1 MPAPAAGDG
10 VRSGDTGISELG
22 RSPTANLFNCQ
33 GKGHILSVPQG
44 KVNNESN
51 STGRSCRLPSPG
63 LYGIFPGSEGR
74 GIPGLW
80 SSELP
85 PANELACGFRM
96 ALVSRSCEV
105 AFGPFPTFRRNQRP
119 PMGFTEMDAEN
130 LKTILDQ
137 SIDSY
142 GTRTAVRVLK
152 QGPGSQ
158 GPSYEPITYAELGRM
173 RNAVASGLADLGVGK
188 GDRVGILT
196 DGGFEPLLVF
206 LACDLLAVCTVPL
219 CNKLPEEILTHNIN
233 HSGISFLVVDGKS
246 LDQVDAVA
254 ASLEQPPKLILTEGS
269 REDATPWDQVA
280 GCEAAPPDVAVS
292 PSDETKVI
300 YTSGSSGL
308 PKGVVQTHA
317 NIVANLRQVWDVV
330 VESDNFRFFKSAPDY
345 HSMGILN
352 IYYPLAKGWELDLAR
367 SPDRVLTDIRVS
379 EPEGFLT
386 VPLVLDK
393 VYGNVRKEIDAGG
406 IKGRLVERAVGAR
419 QRIARGEGSLGDRIV
434 SATIGGKI
442 VAKIKEQ
449 LSKRVGSNLEL
460 LIVGSAKA
468 DPEALD
474 FFQDVL
480 GIRTLEGYGTTEC
493 APLIATN
500 HLKGRKTGTVG
511 RPLFEVRLV
520 DEQGEVL
527 ASADPASGTCRP
539 GPGAGELWVSGAN
552 VMKEYLNDPE
562 RNAEVLVEKDGR
574 RWYRTG
580 DLFSMDEEGLSDL
593 SGTRRTPVQA
603 RQRGVHQPGTARAGF
618 FQGRPRGARSG
629 VGRSDPQPA
638 GCPGDGRSGGSWQDR
653 GGFGRRRVNP
663 QPP

>member
-1 MPAPAAGDG
+1 
-10 VRSGDTGISELG
+10 
-22 RSPTANLFNCQ
+22 
-33 GKGHILSVPQG
+33 
-44 KVNNESN
+44 
-51 STGRSCRLPSPG
+51 
-63 LYGIFPGSEGR
+63 
-74 GIPGLW
+74 
-80 SSELP
+80 
-85 PANELACGFRM
+85 
-96 ALVSRSCEV
+96 
-105 AFGPFPTFRRNQRP
+105 
-119 PMGFTEMDAEN
+119 MDAEN

-137 SIDSY
+137 SIGSY
-142 GTRTAVRVLK
+142 GTRTAVRVLR
-152 QGPGSQ
+152 QGPDSQ

-173 RNAVASGLADLGVGK
+173 RNAVAAGLAGLGVGK

-246 LDQVDAVA
+246 LVQVDAVA
-254 ASLEQPPKLILTEGS
+254 ASLEQPPKLILTDGS

-280 GCEAAPPDVAVS
+280 GCEAAPPDVEVS
-292 PSDETKVI
+292 PSDESKVI

-419 QRIARGEGSLGDRIV
+419 QRIARGEGSLGDRLV

-449 LSKRVGSNLEL
+449 LSKRVGGNLEL

-580 DLFSMDEEGLSDL
+580 DLFSMDEEGFL
-593 SGTRRTPVQA
+593 T
-603 RQRGVHQPGTARAGF
+603 
-618 FQGRPRGARSG
+618 FQGR
-629 VGRSDPQPA
+629 VGRQFKLANGEFINPELLERVFSRAALVEHVLVSGDQTRSQPVVLATVDLEEAGKIEGVSGDEESIRSHPEVAERIRSQLLHESDLARLPA
-638 GCPGDGRSGGSWQDR
+638 HERPVNVVVLPAALSEEDGTLTR
-653 GGFGRRRVNP
+653 GLKKVVPKAVEERHAGTIAEALSSA
-663 QPP
+663 